1 MSKTAATY
9 RTFPLLPKWRWMT
22 AIPLGTM
29 LATGA
34 FVFIGLSGSE
44 FWWWA
49 FLIMALPI
57 LLAIVMTVEFSR
69 LRIELSAQGLR
80 YHNAGY
86 MAEATWSEMSRP
98 GAGQVLVLDNPTIIF
113 SPWLGWMAAI
123 VAIFQPVRSHLA
135 SGAMRVIELKY
146 FDDGTLDA
154 ALRDGMTAP
163 GAPPPQSGDQASS
176 AP

>member
-1 MSKTAATY
+1 MNKTDTNY

-29 LATGA
+29 IATGA
-34 FVFIGLSGSE
+34 FVFIGLSGSDV
-44 FWWWA
+44 WWWA
-49 FLIMALPI
+49 FLIMAIPI
-57 LLAIVMTVEFSR
+57 LLAIVMTMEFAR

-86 MAEATWSEMSRP
+86 VAEAAWSEMSRP
-98 GAGQVLVLDNPTIIF
+98 GAGQVLVLDNPKIIL

-135 SGAMRVIELKY
+135 SSAMRVIELKY

-154 ALRDGMTAP
+154 ALREGMPAP
-163 GAPPPQSGDQASS
+163 SAPPAQAGN
-176 AP
+176 